1 MNINEELGFSPDDII
16 LVVHADDMGMCRA
29 TNHGCL
35 SLLQKK
41 VVPSASV
48 MVPCPGFDEVAEMA
62 QADSS
67 LDLGVHLTLVAEG
80 GDEAFWRPVSDD
92 VPSLVN
98 DAGIFYTEPAELF
111 KNATLEDIEKECRA
125 QIERAIS
132 AGIDVTHIDSHMGNM
147 FEGSL
152 ILLYAKLA
160 IEYGVVCMLPVIKL
174 YDTFVQ
180 RYYIEAVKLLHE
192 HRWPGVFHISP
203 DIHPDASD
211 DPTASFELRLQLLQ
225 PGINYWIVHP
235 ADPAFYDKNAIFAD
249 PQERSAAYGLY
260 SDHWASHGE
269 SKQNFFDSVVDGVVS
284 MGDVKK
290 ACALKDTEETR
301 RILYSY

>member
-16 LVVHADDMGMCRA
+16 LVVHADDMGMCRS

-41 VVPSASV
+41 VVTSASV

-92 VPSLVN
+92 VPSLVDDN
-98 DAGIFYTEPAELF
+98 GILHTEPAVLF
-111 KNATLEDIEKECRA
+111 KQATLEDIEKECRA
-125 QIERAIS
+125 QIEKAIN
-132 AGIDVTHIDSHMGNM
+132 AGMDITHIDSHMGTM
-147 FEGSL
+147 FHGSL
-152 ILLYAKLA
+152 VLLYAKLA

-211 DPTASFELRLQLLQ
+211 DPMASFESRLQLLQ
-225 PGINYWIVHP
+225 SGINYWIVHP
-235 ADPAFYDKNAIFAD
+235 ADPAFYDENAIFAD
-249 PQERSAAYGLY
+249 PKERAAAYTLY
-260 SDHWASHGE
+260 SDHWAAHGE
-269 SKQNFFDSVVDGVVS
+269 SRQNFFDVVVDCVVS
-284 MGDVKK
+284 MGAIKR
-290 ACALKDTEETR
+290 ACALKDDEKVR
-301 RILYSY
+301 RIRYSF